1 MNVIAQQGPAA
12 GVATPLPFHAAT
24 ISSLKIAELAD
35 KRHAHVLRDIR
46 KMLDELITAG
56 QLDEGLSNFGS
67 SYLNAQGKEQ
77 PCYELP
83 LRLAKTLLVKY
94 DTVRAYRVL
103 QYIEHLEDQLKAL
116 AFPQDLPTALRLYAD
131 EVEKREAVERLLLE
145 QKPMAMLGEA
155 VMQNAEEMSITAA
168 AKHFK
173 IQPEGFFE
181 FLRSQ
186 KCLIRRE
193 YYDGKKADFNE
204 AASGMVQAGY
214 MVVRQVPCKDSK
226 TRPQTFITGKG
237 LDWMRGLLDAR
248 TSLIRKSS

>member
-1 MNVIAQQGPAA
+1 M
-12 GVATPLPFHAAT
+12 PFHAAT

-35 KRHAHVLRDIR
+35 KQHAHVLRDIR

-56 QLDEGLSNFGS
+56 QLDKGLSNYGS
-67 SYLNAQGKEQ
+67 SYLNAQGKEL

-103 QYIEHLEDQLKAL
+103 QYIDHLEDQLKAS
-116 AFPQDLPTALRLYAD
+116 AVPQNLPTALRLYAD
-131 EVEKREAVERLLLE
+131 EVEKRETAERLLLE
-145 QKPMAMLGEA
+145 QKPMAMLGAA
-155 VMQNAEEMSITAA
+155 VMQNAQELSITAA

-173 IQPEGFFE
+173 IAPEVFFE

-186 KCLIRRE
+186 KCLLKRT
-193 YYDGKKADFNE
+193 YYDGKKVDFNE

-214 MVVRQVPCKDSK
+214 MVVRQVPCKDGV
-226 TRPQTFITGKG
+226 TRPQTFMTGVG
-237 LDWMRGLLDAR
+237 LEWIHSLVAAHPSLLR
-248 TSLIRKSS
+248 QSS